1 MQTLRVQKLVVIR
14 EVFTE
19 NTDEGRCNDIIHR
32 LDELRTQSNNNNSYI
47 L

>member
-1 MQTLRVQKLVVIR
+1 MQILRVQKLVVIR

-32 LDELRTQSNNNNSYI
+32 LDELSKSNNNNSYI